1 VQSKWL
7 DQSIGKRTI
16 DEGLIIGI
24 HRAHVPPDGGNRA
37 DSACGI
43 CLASNSLST
52 GGKYVSVA
60 AGTRIVRAL
69 IDDNAFSKSPAK
81 RGCAEISLCSQ
92 VQT

>member
-1 VQSKWL
+1 MCPQMEG
-7 DQSIGKRTI
+7 IGRT
-16 DEGLIIGI
+16 
-24 HRAHVPPDGGNRA
+24 
-37 DSACGI
+37 SACGI

-81 RGCAEISLCSQ
+81 RGCAGDIVMLPGPNLSQEIVGIALGKESLPEGFNELFD
-92 VQT
+92 